1 MNVSLRQIR
10 SFVAVARCGSFTL
23 AANSLHVSQPALSVQ
38 IHELESGLG
47 LRLFDRT
54 SRAVNLTS
62 SGREL
67 VPMFKRLLDDLDT
80 ILDRVHERAA
90 GRHEIVRVACVPSI
104 AATVLPSLIADF
116 RRKRPRVEVALKDV
130 VWKRVL
136 AMVRAEEVDLGI
148 APADVDEDDLIVTK
162 LMEDMMHAVFPRRHP
177 LAKVRTLTLD
187 EVSRYPLVL
196 TGKDS
201 NVRSAID
208 AAFGERGEFAMPVR
222 EVAQA
227 ASAVGMVRAGFG
239 VTILPS
245 TSMEIRGDRA
255 LRSMPITDCV
265 RRVSL
270 LRKRGH
276 PLSAG
281 AKSLVAQLKTGFAT
295 APASQR
301 SIGREIRPL
310 R

>member
-10 SFVAVARCGSFTL
+10 SFVAIARCGSFTL

-38 IHELESGLG
+38 IHELERSLG
-47 LRLFDRT
+47 LKLFDRT
-54 SRAVNLTS
+54 SRAVHLTPF
-62 SGREL
+62 GREL
-67 VPMFKRLLDDLDT
+67 VPPFTKLLDDLDL
-80 ILDRVHERAA
+80 ILDHAQERAA
-90 GRHEIVRVACVPSI
+90 GRHEIIRVACVPSI
-104 AATVLPSLIADF
+104 AATVLPKLIADF
-116 RRKRPRVEVALKDV
+116 RCKRPLVDVALKDV

-148 APADVDEDDLIVTK
+148 APADVDDDDLNITK
-162 LMEDMMHAVFPRRHP
+162 LMEDRMHAVFPRGHP
-177 LAKVRTLTLD
+177 LARLRRLTLD

-201 NVRSAID
+201 NVRSTID
-208 AAFGERGEFAMPVR
+208 AAFGERGGLAMPVS
-222 EVAQA
+222 EVTQA

-255 LRSMPITDCV
+255 LKSMPILDCV

-276 PLSAG
+276 PLSAA
-281 AKSLVAQLKTGFAT
+281 AKSFIAQLKAGFAAT
-295 APASQR
+295 PPR
-301 SIGREIRPL
+301 SADRRP
-310 R
+310 RP

>member
-23 AANSLHVSQPALSVQ
+23 AANSLHISQPALSVQ
-38 IHELESGLG
+38 IYELEKSLG

-54 SRAVNLTS
+54 SRAVNLTPL
-62 SGREL
+62 GREL
-67 VPMFKRLLDDLDT
+67 VPRFKKLLDDLDA
-80 ILDRVHERAA
+80 ILDRVQQRAA
-90 GRHEIVRVACVPSI
+90 RGHETIRIACVPSI
-104 AATVLPSLIADF
+104 AATMLPKLIADF
-116 RRKRPRVEVALKDV
+116 RCKRPLVEVTLKDV

-136 AMVRAEEVDLGI
+136 SMVREEEVDLGI
-148 APADVDEDDLIVTK
+148 APADIDEDDLNVTR
-162 LMEDMMHAVFPRRHP
+162 LMEDRMHAVFPCRHP
-177 LAKVRTLTLD
+177 LAKVRRLTLD

-201 NVRSAID
+201 NVRSTID
-208 AAFGERGEFAMPVR
+208 AAFGKRGALAMPVS
-222 EVAQA
+222 EVTQA

-255 LRSMPITDCV
+255 LRSRPITDCV

-276 PLSAG
+276 PLSAA
-281 AKSLVAQLKTGFAT
+281 AKSLVVQLRAGFA
-295 APASQR
+295 ASPR
-301 SIGREIRPL
+301 VR
-310 R
+310 

>member
-1 MNVSLRQIR
+1 MIMNVSLRQIR

-38 IHELESGLG
+38 IHELEKSLG

-54 SRAVNLTS
+54 SRAVNLTPF
-62 SGREL
+62 GREL
-67 VPMFKRLLDDLDT
+67 VPLFKRLLDDLDV
-80 ILDRVHERAA
+80 ILDHVQERAA
-90 GRHEIVRVACVPSI
+90 SRHETIRIACVPSI
-104 AATVLPSLIADF
+104 AATVLPKLIADF
-116 RRKRPRVEVALKDV
+116 RRKRPLVDVALKDV
-130 VWKRVL
+130 VWKRVI

-148 APADVDEDDLIVTK
+148 APADVDDDDLNVTK
-162 LMEDMMHAVFPRRHP
+162 LMEDRMHAVFPRGHP
-177 LAKVRTLTLD
+177 LTRVRRLTLD

-201 NVRSAID
+201 NVRSTID
-208 AAFGERGEFAMPVR
+208 TAFVARGELAMPVS
-222 EVAQA
+222 EVTQA

-255 LRSMPITDCV
+255 LSSKPIMDCV

-276 PLSAG
+276 PLSAA
-281 AKSLVAQLKTGFAT
+281 AKGLVAQLKAGFAA
-295 APASQR
+295 APSLSRASHN
-301 SIGREIRPL
+301 P
-310 R
+310 